1 MPSTQESIR
10 GVPLWDG
17 VAFRGASRIEWSGD
31 RIETVADDEPAH
43 DDLCVIPG
51 LIDTH
56 VHLGAYSGTG
66 HADWS
71 SWPLITPW
79 EEQVFHIAHNAQKA
93 ARGGVTTLRDL
104 SGDERQLAVKRAFD
118 EGIQPGPRILVN
130 GAVGMTAGH
139 GDLFIPPH
147 YPHRG
152 RVADSPDECR
162 KLVREYARLGADGI
176 KIFTS
181 GGVLSMG
188 DKVGWRNQTLDE
200 IRTTI
205 DEAHA
210 LGMPVAAHSHSAE
223 GNEIALAV
231 GADSIE
237 HGTGLERDQWD
248 RLIERNVS
256 IAPTLLINDAIADGR
271 VNVGEEAQAKA
282 KDVVAYR
289 DSLFGDAGRAG
300 IRFVLG
306 TDANGV
312 FVQFGDQMEEVRLMA
327 RMFGWTAERALV
339 SATSDAADVV
349 RMGDRIGSLAPGRA
363 ADLVVLRGRP
373 WEDIEDLR
381 VENIVAV
388 VSRGRLVHGAL
399 PTSVQTGAA

>member
-1 MPSTQESIR
+1 MTTSDSIR
-10 GVPLWDG
+10 GIHLWDG
-17 VAFRGASRIEWSGD
+17 GAYRGASRIEWSGD
-31 RIETVADDEPAH
+31 RIEAVGPDETVLDDY
-43 DDLCVIPG
+43 CVIPG

-56 VHLGAYSGTG
+56 VHLGAYSGSG
-66 HADWS
+66 RADWS

-79 EEQVFHIAHNAQKA
+79 EEQVFHIANNAQKA
-93 ARGGVTTLRDL
+93 ARAGVTTLRDL
-104 SGDERQLAVKRAFD
+104 AGDERQLAVKRAFD
-118 EGIQPGPRILVN
+118 EGIQLGPRILVH

-152 RVADSPDECR
+152 RTADSPDECR
-162 KLVREYARLGADGI
+162 KLVREYARMGADGI

-188 DKVGWRNQTLDE
+188 DKVGWRNQTLAE
-200 IRTTI
+200 IHATI

-210 LGMPVAAHSHSAE
+210 LSMPVAAHSHTAE
-223 GNEIALAV
+223 GNEIALSV
-231 GADSIE
+231 GADSLE
-237 HGTGLERDQWD
+237 HGTGLEPDQWD
-248 RLIERNVS
+248 RLIAGGISV
-256 IAPTLLINDAIADGR
+256 APTLLINDAIAEGR
-271 VNVGEEAQAKA
+271 VAVGDEAQEKA
-282 KDVVAYR
+282 KEVVTYR

-327 RMFGWTAERALV
+327 RMFGWTAERALRA
-339 SATSDAADVV
+339 ATSDAADVL
-349 RMGDRIGSLAPGRA
+349 RMKDCIGTLAAGYG

-373 WEDIEDLR
+373 WENIDDLR

-388 VSRGRLVHGAL
+388 VSRGRLVHGDL
-399 PTSVQTGAA
+399 PGVA

>member
-1 MPSTQESIR
+1 MASTSDSIR
-10 GVPLWDG
+10 GIPLWDG
-17 VAFRGASRIEWSGD
+17 SAYRGASRIEWSGD
-31 RIETVADDEPAH
+31 RIEAVEPDEQAH

-56 VHLGAYSGTG
+56 VHLGAYSGSG
-66 HADWS
+66 RADWS

-79 EEQVFHIAHNAQKA
+79 EEQVFHIANNAQKA
-93 ARGGVTTLRDL
+93 ARAGVTTLRDL

-118 EGIQPGPRILVN
+118 EGIQQGPRILVH

-152 RVADSPDECR
+152 RTADSPDECR
-162 KLVREYARLGADGI
+162 KLVREYARMGADGI
-176 KIFTS
+176 KIFTT

-200 IRTTI
+200 IRATI

-210 LGMPVAAHSHSAE
+210 LSMPVAAHSHSAE
-223 GNEIALAV
+223 GNEIALSV
-231 GADSIE
+231 GVDSIE
-237 HGTGLERDQWD
+237 HGTGLEPDQWE
-248 RLIERNVS
+248 RLIERNISV
-256 IAPTLLINDAIADGR
+256 APTLLINDAIADGR
-271 VNVGEEAQAKA
+271 VAVGEEAQAKA

-327 RMFGWTAERALV
+327 QMFGWTADRALRA
-339 SATSDAADVV
+339 ATSDAADVV
-349 RMGDRIGSLAPGRA
+349 RMADRIGSLTPGHG

-373 WEDIEDLR
+373 WEDIADLR
-381 VENIVAV
+381 IENIVAV
-388 VSRGRLVHGAL
+388 VSRGRLVHGSL
-399 PTSVQTGAA
+399 PSAA